1 MKNSSKKALE
11 KRGIV
16 SAGRAAAT
24 PGARAHD
31 DKRYANRK
39 TDKQRLKTELQKET
53 ARNRGPFPFG
63 RRPFRKTRYALV
75 TLGLAAL
82 LWLVYTLLRSRVL
95 LANGRA
101 IERQSAAFARDYF
114 VGEIDK
120 PVKTYL
126 AMGDSTAAGW
136 GAGTLEATYPH
147 LIAQALAE
155 RGFRVHVVAVAVGGA
170 TVHDVKTRQLEAIAR
185 VRPNLITLSVG
196 ANDAT
201 HFTAPTD
208 YRRDLSAILTALEA
222 SAARTILVADTP
234 DMLLAPALPLP
245 LSIATARRAR
255 DQNAIL
261 RAIPRDNRVQIV
273 GLYESGK
280 LDARANPELYAAD
293 RFHPSAS
300 GYAKWARL
308 FIEKL

>member
-39 TDKQRLKTELQKET
+39 TDKQRLKNELQNET

-63 RRPFRKTRYALV
+63 RGRFHPTRFALL
-75 TLGLAAL
+75 TLSLAAL
-82 LWLVYTLLRSRVL
+82 LWLIYTIIRSRVL
-95 LANGRA
+95 LANGHE
-101 IERQSAAFARDYF
+101 IERQSAAFARDTF
-114 VGEIDK
+114 VGESDK
-120 PVKTYL
+120 PVVIYL

-136 GAGTLEATYPH
+136 GAGTLEATYPY
-147 LIAQALAE
+147 LIAQALAK
-155 RGFRVHVVAVAVGGA
+155 RGFLVHVVTVAVGGA
-170 TVHDVKTRQLEAIAR
+170 TVHDLKTRQLEAIGR
-185 VRPNLITLSVG
+185 VRPDLITLSVG

-201 HFTAPTD
+201 HFTESTD
-208 YRRDLSAILTALEA
+208 YRRDWSAIISALEA
-222 SAARTILVADTP
+222 SSAHTILVADTP
-234 DMLLAPALPLP
+234 DMFLAPALPLP
-245 LSIATARRAR
+245 LSLATARRAR

-261 RAIPRDNRVQIV
+261 RALSAKSRVQIV
-273 GLYESGK
+273 ELYKCGK
-280 LDARANPELYAAD
+280 LDARANPEFYAAD

>member
-31 DKRYANRK
+31 DKRRANRT
-39 TDKQRLKTELQKET
+39 TDKQRLKREVQLET

-63 RRPFRKTRYALV
+63 RRPFSPTRCALI

-82 LWLVYTLLRSRVL
+82 LWLIYTVLRSRVL
-95 LANGRA
+95 LANGR
-101 IERQSAAFARDYF
+101 IIGQQSATFARDYF

-120 PVKTYL
+120 PFVTYL

-136 GAGTLEATYPH
+136 GAKTWEATYPY
-147 LIAQALAE
+147 LVARALAE
-155 RGFRVHVVAVAVGGA
+155 RGFRVHVVVVAIGGA
-170 TVHDVKTRQLEAIAR
+170 TVNGVKTRQLEAIER
-185 VRPNLITLSVG
+185 VRPDWITLSVG

-208 YRRDLSAILTALEA
+208 YRRDLSAILAALET
-222 SAARTILVADTP
+222 SSARTILVADTP
-234 DMLLAPALPLP
+234 DMFLAPALPLP
-245 LSIATARRAR
+245 LSMGTARRAR

-261 RAIPRDNRVQIV
+261 RELKSDSRIQIV
-273 GLYESGK
+273 ELYQRGK
-280 LDARANPELYAAD
+280 LDARANPKLYAAD
-293 RFHPSAS
+293 RFHPSDE
-300 GYAKWARL
+300 GYAKWAQL
-308 FIEKL
+308 FIEKI